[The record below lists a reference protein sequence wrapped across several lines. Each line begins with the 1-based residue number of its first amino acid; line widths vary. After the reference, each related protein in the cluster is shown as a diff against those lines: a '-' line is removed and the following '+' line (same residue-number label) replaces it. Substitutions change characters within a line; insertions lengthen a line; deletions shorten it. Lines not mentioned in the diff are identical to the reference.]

1 MKFRDIPLFPIQIQN
16 IGAEEEIRQLMRKI
30 EDFFNENS
38 SSMCCLLCTACL
50 CPWFICCIAC
60 IMLSQ
65 SSDVDSEDGKLS
77 QIIMAFN
84 AKSRPK
90 GYHVVLR
97 RENIRTHYANPNN
110 GLIVILSVSK
120 RREYCAANGIVFNGI
135 ESSQPIT
142 INSMTSMS
150 FQALSNAHDQPPS
163 YESLTTKS

>member
-1 MKFRDIPLFPIQIQN
+1 MIIIVDLKMIILVTESKVRW
-16 IGAEEEIRQLMRKI
+16 
-30 EDFFNENS
+30 S
-38 SSMCCLLCTACL
+38 SSISVDCIDINALLQS
-50 CPWFICCIAC
+50 IAC

-90 GYHVVLR
+90 GYHVALR
-97 RENIRTHYANPNN
+97 RENIRTHYANPKN

-163 YESLTTKS
+163 YESLTT

>member
-1 MKFRDIPLFPIQIQN
+1 
-16 IGAEEEIRQLMRKI
+16 
-30 EDFFNENS
+30 
-38 SSMCCLLCTACL
+38 
-50 CPWFICCIAC
+50 
-60 IMLSQ
+60 MLSQ

-90 GYHVVLR
+90 GYHVALR
-97 RENIRTHYANPNN
+97 RENIRTHYANPKN